1 MNGRLR
7 GLFAAVA
14 MTGMLAWGCAG
25 TKQSDEASRTAG
37 DAIQDATITASVKI
51 ALALKPGVAATE
63 INVDTDRCVVTLRG
77 EVGTEAERQLA
88 VKVAEDI
95 ENVTDVVNELT
106 VRG

>member
-25 TKQSDEASRTAG
+25 KQSNETSRTAG

-88 VKVAEDI
+88 AKVAEDI
-95 ENVTDVVNELT
+95 ENVTDVVNELR